1 MLYVDVSFA
10 RRVGVSMRNWK
21 DKGRNSFNFSCPIC
35 GDSKK
40 NTRKARGYFF
50 AKKNNLFFKCHNC
63 GVGLSL
69 KNFLKQVA
77 PPLYSE
83 YVLENFAEGSS
94 TKNPS
99 TPKFD
104 NNLKEYFNEH
114 VKKKYD
120 EYIGLPN
127 INQIKEENM
136 AREVC
141 VARKIPSSMWDKLFF
156 ARDWKEWVNEK
167 IPDKY
172 DFISEP
178 RLVIPFYDRA
188 GKMFMAQGRSL
199 FKSKMKYLTVRFDE
213 DAPKVYGLDR
223 WNQDSRTYVVEGPID
238 SLFLS
243 NCLAV
248 AGADLESLPT
258 LNKLSTTLIFD
269 NEPRNPITVKK
280 ITQAIDRGWTVFIP
294 PRGYVVKDLNEAIQA
309 GMNPGSLQIFVE
321 TYSYEGMRAKLEL
334 SQWSL

>member
-114 VKKKYD
+114 VKKNCD

-223 WNQDSRTYVVEGPID
+223 WNQASRTYVVEGPID